1 MKIIIFILTSLL
13 FMVSCTTKK
22 SVWKAPITIKNQGYF
37 LINNRLV
44 PEKELETKNN
54 FKLP

>member
-1 MKIIIFILTSLL
+1 MKIILFILML
-13 FMVSCTTKK
+13 FVVSCTTKK

-44 PEKELETKNN
+44 PEKDLNPKNN

>member
-1 MKIIIFILTSLL
+1 ML
-13 FMVSCTTKK
+13 FVVSCTTKK

-44 PEKELETKNN
+44 PEKDLNPKNN